1 MMVAEPN
8 PHPPM
13 KDSGVDWLGDVPRHW
28 EIRRLK
34 SLCSPC
40 GLYGAN
46 IPAASYG
53 LQGVRFLRTTDITD
67 DGFLTG
73 VGVFVR
79 EGSVEEYLLEDG
91 DVLISRSG
99 TVGRSFLYR
108 RRVHGPCAYAGYLVR
123 FAPGPQ
129 ILPDYLFLFTK
140 SAAFLHFVRVVAISS
155 TIENV
160 NAEKYANCPLPRP
173 PLSEQT
179 AIVRFLDHADRRIQR
194 YIRAKKRLIELLE
207 EQKQA
212 IIHQAVTGQID
223 VRTGQPYP
231 AYQASGVEWLGD
243 IPAHWERCRLRNVVS
258 EVTTGSRGWSRYAA
272 DTGPL
277 FVRVANLSRD
287 SLEMRF
293 DDIVRLDL
301 PSTSETARTRIKE
314 EDLLLSVT
322 AYIGSVAVA
331 PVGFEEAYV
340 SQHVARCEPRSE
352 ICSRWL
358 GYVLLSRL
366 GRVHG
371 QMSLY
376 GGTKDGLSLD
386 DVKNY
391 PIVVPPRDE
400 QDRLVR
406 WIECEVSLLGELRDQ
421 AQRQIALLREY
432 RTRLIADVV
441 TGKLDVREA
450 AARLLDAGAF
460 AGGSRGGTI
469 HTESTLRASKG
480 DTVKEAAE

>member
-46 IPAASYG
+46 IPAASYE

-79 EGSVEEYLLEDG
+79 EGSVEEYILEDG

-140 SAAFLHFVRVVAISS
+140 STAFLHFVRVVAISS

-179 AIVRFLDHADRRIQR
+179 AIAHFLDHADRRIRR
-194 YIRAKKRLIELLE
+194 YIRAKERLIELLE

-223 VRTGQPYP
+223 VWTGQPYP
-231 AYQASGVEWLGD
+231 AYKHSGVEWLGD
-243 IPAHWERCRLRNVVS
+243 IPAHWERCRLRNVIS
-258 EVTTGSRGWSRYAA
+258 RVTTGSRGWSRYAA
-272 DTGPL
+272 DIGPL
-277 FVRVANLSRD
+277 FVRVANLSRG

-293 DDIVRLDL
+293 NDVVRLDL
-301 PSTSETARTRIKE
+301 PLTSE
-314 EDLLLSVT
+314 
-322 AYIGSVAVA
+322 
-331 PVGFEEAYV
+331 
-340 SQHVARCEPRSE
+340 
-352 ICSRWL
+352 
-358 GYVLLSRL
+358 
-366 GRVHG
+366 
-371 QMSLY
+371 
-376 GGTKDGLSLD
+376 
-386 DVKNY
+386 
-391 PIVVPPRDE
+391 
-400 QDRLVR
+400 
-406 WIECEVSLLGELRDQ
+406 
-421 AQRQIALLREY
+421 
-432 RTRLIADVV
+432 
-441 TGKLDVREA
+441 A
-450 AARLLDAGAF
+450 A
-460 AGGSRGGTI
+460 
-469 HTESTLRASKG
+469 
-480 DTVKEAAE
+480 